1 MTPTLAR
8 RHGALAG
15 LLAVL
20 VIGTLATAAPVAGT
34 PPPLSKGWGWVLAA
48 GTISGVDPNAHT
60 ATLAIV
66 GQGRL
71 ETFEGGGNWR
81 RQLVTGSQVVHLLP
95 GTVIAD
101 GGDEPATLAAIHPGA
116 PAKVWGV
123 VKPDASVLGLKVL
136 VTPAVPRQS
145 PASSITTSRPGGV
158 SGAVLRS
165 SSGMLEL
172 LSAEGARRS
181 IIVTGA
187 TAVRKASGIVPA
199 AMSAMIA
206 PYDVV
211 RVEGAVN
218 ADGSVAATR
227 IEVELEAA
235 AAAQAASPLDQVF
248 GEVEGL
254 VVGGVM
260 VPIPAGCYFIKGS
273 GPGAFKQ
280 LTPGQTVTVYGA
292 PISSGTTFVGLRA
305 RVVVWR

>member
-1 MTPTLAR
+1 MTRTFAR

-20 VIGTLATAAPVAGT
+20 VIGTVATAAPVAGL

-48 GTISGVDPNAHT
+48 GTVSGVDQNART

-81 RQLVTGSQVVHLLP
+81 RQVVTGSQVVHLLP

-116 PAKVWGV
+116 PATVWGV

-136 VTPAVPRQS
+136 VTTAVPRQS
-145 PASSITTSRPGGV
+145 PVSSITPSRPGGV

-165 SSGMLEL
+165 SGGMLEL
-172 LSAEGARRS
+172 LSAQGARRS

-187 TAVRKASGIVPA
+187 TTVRKASGIVPA
-199 AMSAMIA
+199 AMIA
-206 PYDVV
+206 PYDIV

-227 IEVELEAA
+227 IEVELEAGSA
-235 AAAQAASPLDQVF
+235 VQVASPLDQVF

-260 VPIPAGCYFIKGS
+260 IPIPTGCYFIKAS

-292 PISSGTTFVGLRA
+292 PITSGTTSVGLRA

>member
-1 MTPTLAR
+1 MRRAVAR
-8 RHGALAG
+8 RHGALVG
-15 LLAVL
+15 LLAAL
-20 VIGTLATAAPVAGT
+20 VIGTVATAAKVAGT
-34 PPPLSKGWGWVLAA
+34 PSPLSKGWGWVLAA
-48 GTISGVDPNAHT
+48 GTVSGVDPNART
-60 ATLAIV
+60 ATLAIG

-101 GGDEPATLAAIHPGA
+101 GGDEPATLAAIRPGA
-116 PAKVWGV
+116 AATVWGV
-123 VKPDASVLGLKVL
+123 VRPDASVLGLKVL
-136 VTPAVPRQS
+136 VTPAVPRQT
-145 PASSITTSRPGGV
+145 PASAITTSRPGGV

-165 SSGMLEL
+165 SGGMLEL
-172 LSAEGARRS
+172 LSAHGARRS

-187 TAVRKASGIVPA
+187 TMVRKTSGVVPA
-199 AMSAMIA
+199 TMIA

-218 ADGSVAATR
+218 ADGSIAATR
-227 IEVELEAA
+227 IEVEQEAA
-235 AAAQAASPLDQVF
+235 AAMQVASPLDQVF

-280 LTPGQTVTVYGA
+280 LTPGQAVIVYGA
-292 PISSGTTFVGLRA
+292 PITSGTTSVGLRA

>member
-1 MTPTLAR
+1 MTRTFAR

-20 VIGTLATAAPVAGT
+20 VIGTVATAAPVAGL
-34 PPPLSKGWGWVLAA
+34 PSPLSKGWGWVLAA
-48 GTISGVDPNAHT
+48 GTVSGVDQNART

-81 RQLVTGSQVVHLLP
+81 RQVVTGSQVVHLLP

-101 GGDEPATLAAIHPGA
+101 GGDEPATFAAIHPGA
-116 PAKVWGV
+116 PATVWGV

-136 VTPAVPRQS
+136 VTTALPRQS
-145 PASSITTSRPGGV
+145 PVSSITPPRPAGV

-165 SSGMLEL
+165 SGGMLEL
-172 LSAEGARRS
+172 LSAQGARRS

-187 TAVRKASGIVPA
+187 TTVRKASGIVPA
-199 AMSAMIA
+199 AMIA
-206 PYDVV
+206 PYDIV

-227 IEVELEAA
+227 IEVELEAGSA
-235 AAAQAASPLDQVF
+235 VQVVSPLDQVF

-260 VPIPAGCYFIKGS
+260 IPIPTGCYFIKGS

-292 PISSGTTFVGLRA
+292 PITSGTTSVGLRA